1 METTSLTA
9 IAEEQLARARQ
20 AHAGRAAHPLHGGSG
35 SALRQTV
42 IALLANHELAEHESP
57 GEATLQVLRG
67 RVRLTTGHEAWSGA
81 AGDHVTIPAERHAL
95 AAVEDSVV
103 LLTAVIRR

>member
-20 AHAGRAAHPLHGGSG
+20 AHAGRAAHTLHGGQGHS
-35 SALRQTV
+35 LRQT
-42 IALLANHELAEHESP
+42 ILALLANHELAEHESP

-67 RVRLTTGHEAWSGA
+67 RVRLTAGQRAWDGA
-81 AGDHVTIPAERHAL
+81 AGDHVTIPPERHAL
-95 AAVEDSVV
+95 AAIEDSVV
-103 LLTAVIRR
+103 LLTVATRP